1 VLTSASLIQSPHFN
15 TVTLTHT
22 HEQSNTLQEFI
33 AGSKAT
39 VAALVAEVGKAHA
52 RLAAL
57 DEFCYRLSSEDMQI
71 AWRALDYPGLVE
83 RAAARTEEAL
93 ELDKV
98 SIATSV

>member
-1 VLTSASLIQSPHFN
+1 
-15 TVTLTHT
+15 
-22 HEQSNTLQEFI
+22 
-33 AGSKAT
+33 

-57 DEFCYRLSSEDMQI
+57 DEFCYRLSSDDMHI

-98 SIATSV
+98 HSIAVIVLHNTYYDRNIPLKVRVVLHITIVMHCC